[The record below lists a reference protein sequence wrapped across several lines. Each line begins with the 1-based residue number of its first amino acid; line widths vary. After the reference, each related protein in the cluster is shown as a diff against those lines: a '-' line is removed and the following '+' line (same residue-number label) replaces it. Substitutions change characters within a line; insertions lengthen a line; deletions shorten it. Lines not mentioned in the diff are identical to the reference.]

1 VSTEITPAPPVAEL
15 RRARCG
21 DRARSPARP
30 PTEFQPLL
38 PGAEYSGAEH
48 QGAASSTARRT
59 DTRFESLEL
68 QCTALN
74 ASIDLSAFLFSL

>member
-1 VSTEITPAPPVAEL
+1 
-15 RRARCG
+15 
-21 DRARSPARP
+21 
-30 PTEFQPLL
+30 LL